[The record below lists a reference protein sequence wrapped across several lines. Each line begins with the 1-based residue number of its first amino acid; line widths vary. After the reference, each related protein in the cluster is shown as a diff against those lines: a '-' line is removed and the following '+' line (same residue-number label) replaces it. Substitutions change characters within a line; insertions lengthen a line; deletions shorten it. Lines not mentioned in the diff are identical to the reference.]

1 MARFKFL
8 LFIYPAMLL
17 LDSCS
22 SGKSAYERGNYY
34 QAVITSVDRLRK
46 NTDHDK
52 SAETLRQ
59 AYPLALSY
67 YEDRAKASLATNGP
81 FKWTGVVESYTT
93 INVMYEE
100 IRRSPGALKVI
111 PNPANYYTQL
121 QEAKQNAAEENYAAG
136 IAALSIGNRDKA
148 KEAYGLFKNANGF
161 VPGYK
166 DVIKMMEEAKW
177 AATLKVVVEPIPV
190 QAKNISV
197 SAEFFDDK
205 ISEYVHS
212 ASINE
217 YVRFFTRKE
226 AQQLKLNPD
235 HIVKLEFDEFAV
247 GQVFLYEKELKVEN
261 DSVLVGTYVAQQP
274 KNTETGNKPTGGNTP
289 PAEDK
294 NTDSKNPT
302 PAGNQANQDQ
312 DKNQNNEDKQNQQED
327 KSNSDKNAPVDS
339 IAEKEQVTVC
349 HIPAGNVA
357 NKHTLVISRS
367 ALNAHLA
374 HGDVLGACEGAKDKG
389 KSGAKDSKPKEGSQK
404 PVDKKGDSG
413 KGKGA
418 QAWLSTNEP
427 VYFASADNSL
437 NWLHYFTTI
446 DTTKIY
452 STVKATLYYSKKATT
467 SKGVVSFKIIDA
479 KTNALLAVEKL
490 PGEYVW
496 VSEWATFNGDE
507 RALTAQQ
514 LQWSKQKEKV
524 PPSPQ
529 DLFIEFTRPIY
540 DQVTMKLKNFYKGY

>member
-8 LFIYPAMLL
+8 LFIYPAIFL

-22 SGKSAYERGNYY
+22 SGKVAYERGNYY

-46 NTDHDK
+46 NTDHEK

-81 FKWTGVVESYTT
+81 FKWTAVVESYTT
-93 INVMYEE
+93 INVMYDE

-121 QEAKQNAAEENYAAG
+121 QEAKQHAAEENYAAG
-136 IAALSIGNRDKA
+136 IAALSISSRDKA

-166 DVIKMMEEAKW
+166 DVNKMMEEARW

-190 QAKNISV
+190 QTKNISV

-247 GQVFLYEKELKVEN
+247 GQVFLYEREMKLEN
-261 DSVLVGTYVAQQP
+261 DSVLVGTYVAQSPKSTQQNP
-274 KNTETGNKPTGGNTP
+274 KNTDNNTP
-289 PAEDK
+289 PVEDK
-294 NTDSKNPT
+294 KTNTKETT
-302 PAGNQANQDQ
+302 PVGNQPNQDQ
-312 DKNQNNEDKQNQQED
+312 QNQED
-327 KSNSDKNAPVDS
+327 KTNDDKKTPVDS

-374 HGDVLGACEGAKDKG
+374 HGDVLGACEDAKEKG
-389 KSGAKDSKPKEGSQK
+389 KPGIKDSKPKDGSQK
-404 PVDKKGDSG
+404 PADKKSDTG
-413 KGKGA
+413 KGNGA
-418 QAWLSTNEP
+418 QAWLAASEP
-427 VYFASADNSL
+427 VFFASASETL
-437 NWLHYFTTI
+437 NWLQYTTTI

-452 STVKATLYYSKKATT
+452 STVKATLYYSKKTT
-467 SKGVVSFKIIDA
+467 SSKGVVSFKIIDA
-479 KTNALLAVEKL
+479 KTNALLSVEKL

-496 VSEWATFNGDE
+496 ISEWATFNGDE

-514 LQWSKQKEKV
+514 LQWCKLKEKV
-524 PPSPQ
+524 PPPPQ